1 MLPIHEGYPGKSIE
15 LIVVYTAQAV
25 AVDVCAMG
33 KKLTVMAKEFPAE
46 IVEGWTRLI
55 DHIVH
60 WHILLGYLFATCEA
74 DILHS
79 ATSLI
84 DSSDSYP
91 SSAHRAIMS
100 SPPLRLSVD
109 GEAVTLVGSKKRRR
123 IFPTPRLDVA
133 FMLDARIQY
142 SIIIF
147 MTIIIVSYR
156 SETRFLLIMDSAG
169 FLSPQ
174 KN

>member
-1 MLPIHEGYPGKSIE
+1 MGALFLWQDLLWHPIEMFTSIHTNISTDQ
-15 LIVVYTAQAV
+15 L
-25 AVDVCAMG
+25 
-33 KKLTVMAKEFPAE
+33 
-46 IVEGWTRLI
+46 
-55 DHIVH
+55 
-60 WHILLGYLFATCEA
+60 ILLLFRR
-74 DILHS
+74 
-79 ATSLI
+79 I

-91 SSAHRAIMS
+91 SSAHRAIVS

-133 FMLDARIQY
+133 SMLDARVQY

-147 MTIIIVSYR
+147 MTFIIVSYR
-156 SETRFLLIMDSAG
+156 LETRFLLILDSAG

>member
-1 MLPIHEGYPGKSIE
+1 MGALFLWQDLLWHPIEMFTSIHANISTDQ
-15 LIVVYTAQAV
+15 L
-25 AVDVCAMG
+25 
-33 KKLTVMAKEFPAE
+33 
-46 IVEGWTRLI
+46 
-55 DHIVH
+55 
-60 WHILLGYLFATCEA
+60 ILLLFRR
-74 DILHS
+74 
-79 ATSLI
+79 I

-133 FMLDARIQY
+133 SMLDARIQY

-147 MTIIIVSYR
+147 MAIIIVSYH
-156 SETRFLLIMDSAG
+156 SDTRFLLILDSAG